1 MFTRRWK
8 ARRQEI
14 FDALAARR
22 ILSAN
27 RQDNG
32 FRYEDF
38 FVLAYAMSNG
48 KTNPAMTSE
57 QLWKWAAEF
66 DTLTEEQRK
75 MLMPLIQVNG
85 INYEQLPFPLTREYA
100 DLQLRQIIADYNWS
114 AAQLFQAYVNKTF

>member
-1 MFTRRWK
+1 M
-8 ARRQEI
+8 
-14 FDALAARR
+14 
-22 ILSAN
+22 
-27 RQDNG
+27 
-32 FRYEDF
+32 
-38 FVLAYAMSNG
+38 LAYAMSNG